1 MNFNKRLFSS
11 IRSNTVSV
19 WCSVR
24 NKSFYQ
30 KRSAGPK
37 DLNRDDEWKCD
48 TWTKLQLN
56 RIAASNAYQL
66 PGSTKSDPSQPQPA
80 ASQNKLKICQW
91 NPECICPNFWNSPIY
106 LPTMTLMF
114 WLSRSQ
120 SYKNLTRLHLLKAT
134 PKYKKIAI
142 TSFEVESYFLRKQ
155 TSSLRNYIPSRKL
168 AWRSSLFVYKQLNE
182 LGSNSL
188 KYIYLLILLIKTRF
202 ILYSSSQHQLRLS
215 LATLIDT
222 QLWDPLQ
229 HLDYQGNEILD
240 RILNN
245 SLHILNDGSATWTSC
260 IAGNDSAP
268 WHLPQWQ
275 KLISKDILWSS
286 RTYW

>member
-1 MNFNKRLFSS
+1 
-11 IRSNTVSV
+11 
-19 WCSVR
+19 
-24 NKSFYQ
+24 
-30 KRSAGPK
+30 
-37 DLNRDDEWKCD
+37 
-48 TWTKLQLN
+48 
-56 RIAASNAYQL
+56 
-66 PGSTKSDPSQPQPA
+66 
-80 ASQNKLKICQW
+80 
-91 NPECICPNFWNSPIY
+91 
-106 LPTMTLMF
+106 MF
-114 WLSRSQ
+114 WLSRSK
-120 SYKNLTRLHLLKAT
+120 SYKNLTRLHLLKVT
-134 PKYKKIAI
+134 PQYKKIAI
-142 TSFEVESYFLRKQ
+142 TSFEVDSYFLHKQ

-188 KYIYLLILLIKTRF
+188 KYICLLILLIKTRS

-229 HLDYQGNEILD
+229 HLDYHGNEILD

-245 SLHILNDGSATWTSC
+245 SLHMLNDGSSTWTSC